1 MTDWEKQ
8 VEEQRLKREERL
20 KEQKASV
27 LKLWGELKIKEVH
40 FVFSCG
46 GDSMNDTSI
55 EVYDTNDDLLDCEI
69 VTDIEN
75 YFDDVVYD
83 NVNFYVNSDGHYMGE
98 DGKVTI
104 TLDEDDEDEFV
115 YYKDSQEEWCENEV
129 FTEKFELTDEEVEF
143 IDKYV
148 DDINGSMDEN
158 ELNVNY
164 KVDFVQTDELIAIEV
179 KLLEK
184 INNYFDNYE
193 HNLENATDWCRIEVQ
208 GDTLDKDKK
217 TIELEMSFE
226 HYVYKGGED

>member
-164 KVDFVQTDELIAIEV
+164 KVDFVQTDELIAIEE

-184 INNYFDNYE
+184 INDYFDDYE
-193 HNLENATDWCRIEVQ
+193 HNLENATDWSRIEVQ

>member
-1 MTDWEKQ
+1 
-8 VEEQRLKREERL
+8 
-20 KEQKASV
+20 
-27 LKLWGELKIKEVH
+27 
-40 FVFSCG
+40 
-46 GDSMNDTSI
+46 
-55 EVYDTNDDLLDCEI
+55 
-69 VTDIEN
+69 
-75 YFDDVVYD
+75 
-83 NVNFYVNSDGHYMGE
+83 MGE
-98 DGKVTI
+98 DGKVVI
-104 TLDEDDEDEFV
+104 KLDEDDDTEFT
-115 YYKDSQEEWCENEV
+115 YDKESEEEWCENQP

-184 INNYFDNYE
+184 INNYFNNYE

-226 HYVYKGGED
+226 HYVYRCGEY

>member
-55 EVYDTNDDLLDCEI
+55 EVYNSNDELLDCEI

-98 DGKVTI
+98 DGKVII
-104 TLDEDDEDEFV
+104 TLDEDEFS
-115 YYKDSQEEWCENEV
+115 YDKESQEEWCENEV

-148 DDINGSMDEN
+148 DDINGNMSEGDY
-158 ELNVNY
+158 NVNY
-164 KVDFVQTDELIAIEV
+164 KVDFVQTDELIELEQELVKKIENYF
-179 KLLEK
+179 
-184 INNYFDNYE
+184 NNYD
-193 HNLENATDWCRIEVQ
+193 HKLEEVTGWNTIEVQ
-208 GDTLDKDKK
+208 GDTLDKENK
-217 TIELEMSFE
+217 TIDLEMSFQ
-226 HYVYKGGED
+226 HYVYKYSEN